1 MIEII
6 KEKAEI
12 NKFLEIL
19 ELRCQVDQDK
29 YFEVVQKIV
38 KDVRNR
44 KDEALLEYTKKFD
57 FKDADLTDI
66 EIPQNILEAAFNN
79 LDKEMQEVLTL
90 ARDRIIDFHVHQK
103 QTTWLTEFENGESM
117 GQKITPL
124 KRVGV
129 YVPGGKASYPSSVL
143 MNVIPAKVAGVE
155 EIIMVTPSQQG
166 IVAEIVL
173 AAAYVAGV
181 TKVFKI
187 GGAQAIAA
195 LAYGTAI
202 IPKVDKI
209 VGPGNIYVALAKRLV
224 YGEVDI
230 DSFAGPSEILIIA
243 DDEANSE
250 FVAADLLG
258 QAEHDV
264 LASSILL
271 TDSPK
276 LAQNVLKSLNAI
288 YITASRKDILK
299 ESLSKYSKIII
310 VESIKEAIDIAN
322 SIAPEHLEMAVAE
335 PTKYLDEIKNA
346 GAIFLG
352 NYTPEAIGDYLAGP
366 NHVLPTAKTARFS
379 SVLNV
384 EDFVKKSSILY
395 FTKESLNKISD
406 KAIKFAK
413 IEGFDMHAKSLEVR
427 KK

>member
-6 KEKAEI
+6 KEKAKI
-12 NKFLEIL
+12 NKFLETL

-57 FKDADLTDI
+57 FIDADLTDI

-195 LAYGTAI
+195 LAYGTAV

-276 LAQNVLKSLNAI
+276 LALNVLKSLNAI

-322 SIAPEHLEMAVAE
+322 EIAPEHLEMAVAE